1 VSTFEN
7 DLRDVIKR
15 HGRAG
20 ETDTYDGAMAAYLSR
35 TLAAAENL
43 IRQRDRRQREAARPT
58 NTVHA
63 VTVAAG
69 AAAGYPVSGGY
80 ARRFIDTLREHGYV
94 ITKRNDD
101 PSGLVCPRCGHDV
114 VRDGGRLVEPPEA
127 TPAVCRYCPDED
139 HPDPANH
146 PGGQPQHVNRKCWIC
161 GGNVYKNK
169 PASPWLHATPTDHA
183 PILEPIATPPAP
195 DPKTP
200 DEQPQQSV
208 GDLISAAAAQVGVV
222 AHTLISRLQPVL
234 DLATSEPAAAAP
246 EHEDLP
252 DWARERID
260 AGAAL
265 TYALYFLPKE
275 MWEGPDSPGR
285 QLLNRHGFAN
295 ALARAQRAYGI
306 GDGPIRSGDILHPVH
321 YTPPNPPLF
330 RLNLP
335 PAHPD
340 LSRVDR
346 LYSKDDDDGLRYV
359 AGEPGLFPIPPVPPT
374 GPGIRN
380 RGTIRIPAGAKD
392 TTIRYRPDRRT
403 GFKIEVPTELL
414 YYSNR

>member
-35 TLAAAENL
+35 TLAAVETL

-63 VTVAAG
+63 VTIAAG

-127 TPAVCRYCPDED
+127 TPDICPWCPDIE
-139 HPDPANH
+139 HRDPANH
-146 PGGQPQHVNRKCWIC
+146 PGGQPQHVNRKCRIC
-161 GGNVYKNK
+161 GGKVSKNK
-169 PASPWLHATPTDHA
+169 PYSPWLHATPTDHA
-183 PILEPIATPPAP
+183 PILEPIATPVTP

-200 DEQPQQSV
+200 DEQPEQPPIPH
-208 GDLISAAAAQVGVV
+208 LITAAVERVGVL
-222 AHTLISRLQPVL
+222 AQALINTLQPTPGRD
-234 DLATSEPAAAAP
+234 DLTPEPDN
-246 EHEDLP
+246 ELP
-252 DWARERID
+252 DWAQERID

-285 QLLNRHGFAN
+285 KLLNRHGFAN

-306 GDGPIRSGDILHPVH
+306 GDGPIRSGDTLHPVH
-321 YTPPNPPLF
+321 YTPSNPPLF

-374 GPGIRN
+374 GPGLRN

-403 GFKIEVPTELL
+403 GFKIEVPTDLL